1 MLLRLQYVI
10 RAPTLEGF
18 RIVFD
23 TAPIHARRSLVLAA
37 CMMATFTA
45 AVESTIVATALPTIA
60 VELRGSELT
69 SWVFSAYLLTQAVT
83 IPVYGRLADLY
94 GRKKIFLAGSAIF
107 FVGSALCGVAT
118 DISGLIVFRA
128 LQGCGAGCVQPIAY
142 TIIGDIYRPVERA
155 RIQGMLS
162 GVFGVAAIAGPS
174 LGTLLVAQVT
184 WRLVFWINLPIVGA
198 AMAMLVAF
206 LREDT
211 TPRRQ
216 PIDVVG
222 AVLLMTGIGGVIF
235 GADRWGR
242 IGTATAVT
250 AFAAGMAALVAFA
263 RHEVRT
269 PAPMVPRTLWRSR
282 VVVVGSLGAF
292 AVGGAIMSVI
302 ASLPGYIQAVMGGTT
317 GTAGLVLGIM
327 VIVWTFGSISAGW
340 LMVHITYRVTGY
352 AGACGIIAGA
362 LLLAMLTP
370 HSSLGDAVLGVSILG
385 IGLGFCNTTWIVCV
399 QTGVA
404 YHERGSATS
413 AVMFMRFLGQ
423 ALGAAVGGI
432 ILSFSMRHLLPGVSD
447 PLGRLLDR
455 QAAVTLAE
463 RADIAQAA
471 SQAFHGVFLL
481 TACMGLVALTL
492 TLRLPAGLSAS
503 TSRQTAT

>member
-1 MLLRLQYVI
+1 MV
-10 RAPTLEGF
+10 
-18 RIVFD
+18 D
-23 TAPIHARRSLVLAA
+23 SAPIHARRSLVLAA

-60 VELRGSELT
+60 VELQGAELT
-69 SWVFSAYLLTQAVT
+69 SWVFSAYLLMQAVT

-107 FVGSALCGVAT
+107 FVGSALCGLAT
-118 DISGLIVFRA
+118 NIAGLIAFRA

-184 WRLVFWINLPIVGA
+184 WRLVFWINLPIVVA

-206 LREDT
+206 LHEDT
-211 TPRRQ
+211 TPRRH
-216 PIDVVG
+216 PIDIVG
-222 AVLLMTGIGGVIF
+222 AVLLMAGIGGVVLA
-235 GADRWGR
+235 ADRWGR
-242 IGTATAVT
+242 IGAATALT
-250 AFAAGMAALVAFA
+250 SFAAGIAALVAFA
-263 RHEVRT
+263 WHEVRT
-269 PAPMVPRTLWRSR
+269 SAPMVPRTLWRNR
-282 VVVVGSLGAF
+282 VVVVASLGAF

-302 ASLPGYIQAVMGGTT
+302 ASLPGFVEAVMGGTT

-327 VIVWTFGSISAGW
+327 VIVWTFGSIGSGW
-340 LMVHITYRVTGY
+340 LMVHTTYRITSYV
-352 AGACGIIAGA
+352 GACGIIVGA

-370 HSSLGDAVLGVSILG
+370 QSSVADAVLGVSILG
-385 IGLGFCNTTWIVCV
+385 VGLGFCNTTWIVCV
-399 QTGVA
+399 QTGVS
-404 YHERGSATS
+404 YHERGAATS

-423 ALGAAVGGI
+423 ALGAAMGGI
-432 ILSFSMRHLLPGVSD
+432 ILSFSLRRSLPGVSD

-455 QAAVTLAE
+455 QMAMAITE
-463 RADIAQAA
+463 RADLAQAA
-471 SQAFHGVFLL
+471 SYAFHGVFLL
-481 TACMGLVALTL
+481 TACMGLAALAL

-503 TSRQTAT
+503 TSRQTTA

>member
-1 MLLRLQYVI
+1 MSDVAAVR
-10 RAPTLEGF
+10 P
-18 RIVFD
+18 
-23 TAPIHARRSLVLAA
+23 RRSLVLAA

-45 AVESTIVATALPTIA
+45 AVESTIVATALPTIS
-60 VELRGSELT
+60 VELQGAQLT
-69 SWVFSAYLLTQAVT
+69 SWVFTAYLLTQAVT

-94 GRKKIFLAGSAIF
+94 GRKPIFLAGSAIF
-107 FVGSALCGVAT
+107 FVGSALCGLAT
-118 DISGLIVFRA
+118 DITSLIAFRA
-128 LQGCGAGCVQPIAY
+128 LQGSGAGCVQPIAY

-184 WRLVFWINLPIVGA
+184 WRLVFWVNLPVVAA

-206 LREDT
+206 LHEDT

-216 PIDVVG
+216 PIDVAG
-222 AVLLMTGIGGVIF
+222 ATLLMVGIGGVIF
-235 GADRWGR
+235 GADRWGH
-242 IGTATAVT
+242 IG
-250 AFAAGMAALVAFA
+250 AAIALTSFFVGLAALVAFA

-269 PAPMVPRTLWRSR
+269 SAPMVPRTLWRNR

-302 ASLPGYIQAVMGGTT
+302 ASLPGYVQGVMGGTT

-327 VIVWTFGSISAGW
+327 VIVWTFGSIGAGW
-340 LMVHITYRVTGY
+340 LMVHITYRITGY

-362 LLLAMLTP
+362 LVLAMLTP
-370 HSSLGDAVLGVSILG
+370 QSSVADAVLGVSILG

-432 ILSFSMRHLLPGVSD
+432 ILSFSWQTLLPGVAD

-455 QAAVTLAE
+455 QAVIALSE

-471 SQAFHGVFLL
+471 SRAFHGVFLL
-481 TACMGLVALTL
+481 TACMGLVALAL
-492 TLRLPAGLSAS
+492 TLRLPEGLSAG
-503 TSRQTAT
+503 TSRQTTA

>member
-1 MLLRLQYVI
+1 
-10 RAPTLEGF
+10 
-18 RIVFD
+18 
-23 TAPIHARRSLVLAA
+23 
-37 CMMATFTA
+37 
-45 AVESTIVATALPTIA
+45 
-60 VELRGSELT
+60 
-69 SWVFSAYLLTQAVT
+69 
-83 IPVYGRLADLY
+83 
-94 GRKKIFLAGSAIF
+94 
-107 FVGSALCGVAT
+107 
-118 DISGLIVFRA
+118 
-128 LQGCGAGCVQPIAY
+128 
-142 TIIGDIYRPVERA
+142 
-155 RIQGMLS
+155 
-162 GVFGVAAIAGPS
+162 
-174 LGTLLVAQVT
+174 
-184 WRLVFWINLPIVGA
+184 
-198 AMAMLVAF
+198 
-206 LREDT
+206 
-211 TPRRQ
+211 
-216 PIDVVG
+216 
-222 AVLLMTGIGGVIF
+222 
-235 GADRWGR
+235 
-242 IGTATAVT
+242 
-250 AFAAGMAALVAFA
+250 
-263 RHEVRT
+263 
-269 PAPMVPRTLWRSR
+269 MVPRTLWRNR

-292 AVGGAIMSVI
+292 AVSGAIMSVI

-370 HSSLGDAVLGVSILG
+370 HSSLADAVLGVSILG
-385 IGLGFCNTTWIVCV
+385 VGLGFCNTTWIVCV

-503 TSRQTAT
+503 TSRQTAA

>member
-1 MLLRLQYVI
+1 MS
-10 RAPTLEGF
+10 
-18 RIVFD
+18 D
-23 TAPIHARRSLVLAA
+23 TAPIRARRSLVLAA

-60 VELRGSELT
+60 VELQGAGLT
-69 SWVFSAYLLTQAVT
+69 SWVFSTYLLMQAVT
-83 IPVYGRLADLY
+83 IPIYGRLADLY
-94 GRKKIFLAGSAIF
+94 GRKKIFLVGAAIF
-107 FVGSALCGVAT
+107 FIGSALCGLAT
-118 DISGLIVFRA
+118 DIPGLIAFRA
-128 LQGCGAGCVQPIAY
+128 IQGCGAGCVQPIAY

-174 LGTLLVAQVT
+174 LGTLLVPQLT
-184 WRLVFWINLPIVGA
+184 WQLVFWINLPIVGA

-206 LREDT
+206 LHENI

-222 AVLLMTGIGGVIF
+222 AILLMAGIAGVIF
-235 GADRWGR
+235 AADRWGH
-242 IGTATAVT
+242 IGA
-250 AFAAGMAALVAFA
+250 AFALGSFVAGIAALIAFA

-269 PAPMVPRTLWRSR
+269 SAPMVPRALWRNR

-302 ASLPGYIQAVMGGTT
+302 ASLPSYVQAVMGGTT
-317 GTAGLVLGIM
+317 ATAGLLLGIM
-327 VIVWTFGSISAGW
+327 VIVWTFGSIGSGW
-340 LMVHITYRVTGY
+340 LMVHISYRMTAY
-352 AGACGIIAGA
+352 TGACGIIAGA
-362 LLLAMLTP
+362 LLLAMLNP
-370 HSSLGDAVLGVSILG
+370 QSSVADVVVGVSILG

-399 QTGVA
+399 QTGVS

-432 ILSFSMRHLLPGVSD
+432 ILSSSLRSLLPSVPD
-447 PLGRLLDR
+447 PLGRLLDHPSTI
-455 QAAVTLAE
+455 AIIE
-463 RADIAQAA
+463 RADLAQAA
-471 SQAFHGVFLL
+471 SHAFHSVFLL

-492 TLRLPAGLSAS
+492 TLRLPEDLNAS
-503 TSRQTAT
+503 TSRQTAA